1 MPRPAVFA
9 SDYKAAPYWW
19 EATPPDDQA
28 AGGALPSDADV
39 AVVGSGYTGL
49 HASGTLPPTVTGSM
63 MIGPDSQGGPWPL
76 PPGEYVVHYLLTD
89 RYRSAASA
97 TFEVTDSGSP

>member
-1 MPRPAVFA
+1 
-9 SDYKAAPYWW
+9 
-19 EATPPDDQA
+19 
-28 AGGALPSDADV
+28 
-39 AVVGSGYTGL
+39 
-49 HASGTLPPTVTGSM
+49 M

-97 TFEVTDSGSP
+97 TFEVTSSGSR